1 MRWMAALRWLAFVV
15 FIVLCLAVPPAM
27 LWGLS
32 GLVVGALAGLTLLV
46 AMRLHGT
53 RRICALLRAK
63 PLSRAQAPTE
73 YALVEEYCRRLRLE
87 VPRLLVIEAPGL
99 NIGVFGFSGQDT
111 RIVFTRG
118 LLETLTRAQ
127 LAGVIA
133 RALCRVW
140 TAEVTN
146 ETWLTRFF
154 DLLQVLV
161 LSDDRAPHRSE
172 TLALRRVIRQ
182 VLLYPLT
189 LFPAFVL
196 QGNRDEEALDARA
209 VQITQDPQSMA
220 EAFRRMEAMAER
232 IPYRAPFST
241 RHLFLASPPTADPL
255 ARIFFSSSGFR
266 KRVRAVEGRTRAVPQ
281 V

>member
-1 MRWMAALRWLAFVV
+1 MRWLAALRWLAFVV

-32 GLVVGALAGLTLLV
+32 GLVVGALVGVTLLSG
-46 AMRLHGT
+46 MRLHGT
-53 RRICALLRAK
+53 RRICSLLKAK
-63 PLSRAQAPTE
+63 PLGRAQAPAEHT
-73 YALVEEYCRRLRLE
+73 LVEEYCRRLRIT
-87 VPRLLVIEAPGL
+87 VPRLHVIEAPGL
-99 NIGVFGFSGQDT
+99 NIGVFGFSSQENHL
-111 RIVFTRG
+111 VFTRG
-118 LLETLTRAQ
+118 LLDTLSRAQ
-127 LAGVIA
+127 LAAVIS

-140 TAEVTN
+140 AGEVGN

-154 DLLQVLV
+154 DVLQVLV

-196 QGNRDEEALDARA
+196 QGTRDEEALDTRA
-209 VQITQDPQSMA
+209 VQVTQDPQSMA

-232 IPYRAPFST
+232 IPYRAPFSS
-241 RHLFLASPPTADPL
+241 RHLFLCAPPTADPL
-255 ARIFFSSSGFR
+255 ARLFFSSSGLG
-266 KRVRAVEGRTRAVPQ
+266 KRVRAVEGRTRAIPQ
-281 V
+281 L